1 MMFMLGV
8 VLTALAIL
16 FLLTTMALWA
26 SEELRHPMRVTAALV
41 ALLAMGLAL
50 LLE

>member
-1 MMFMLGV
+1 MFMLGV

-16 FLLTTMALWA
+16 FGLTTMALWG
-26 SEELRHPMRVTAALV
+26 SETLSHPWRVTAALA